1 MKKSSEPQEPS
12 STPSITPLT
21 ATPVASPFRHSMPV
35 RREDGIDP
43 TDLDCPM
50 DELIRREPPPPA
62 VARSA
67 VVALAEMLEPKERA
81 RLFTDLLNNLT
92 TLKLSSLRLGVV
104 CIALLSIVAIV
115 ALALGLERAAVAAIS
130 ATSVLAG
137 FTWNAYLSGRN
148 R

>member
-1 MKKSSEPQEPS
+1 
-12 STPSITPLT
+12 
-21 ATPVASPFRHSMPV
+21 
-35 RREDGIDP
+35 
-43 TDLDCPM
+43 M

-62 VARSA
+62 VARSS